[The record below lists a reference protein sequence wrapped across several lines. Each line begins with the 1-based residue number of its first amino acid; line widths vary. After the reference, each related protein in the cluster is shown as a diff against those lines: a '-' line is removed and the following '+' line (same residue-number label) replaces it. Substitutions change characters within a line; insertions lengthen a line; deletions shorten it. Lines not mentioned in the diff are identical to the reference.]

1 MKTQKTDEAQKSN
14 NRKDF
19 VQRSSLY
26 QEFLAEREE
35 ILRHKWIESEKL
47 GYDIGFE
54 RALLDWIRNHRDKW
68 RSSRRVSGN
77 KAAEKKLSWN
87 TKRQSQFYLQ
97 NWLRPEFNP
106 GGTILWSLCVMCGVW
121 ETCYTLTFQP
131 SLVAL
136 SCCEWS
142 CSASLACFLHVLR
155 YTRWWLFLS
164 A

>member
-77 KAAEKKLSWN
+77 KAAEKKLS
-87 TKRQSQFYLQ
+87 
-97 NWLRPEFNP
+97 
-106 GGTILWSLCVMCGVW
+106 
-121 ETCYTLTFQP
+121 
-131 SLVAL
+131 
-136 SCCEWS
+136 
-142 CSASLACFLHVLR
+142 
-155 YTRWWLFLS
+155 
-164 A
+164 